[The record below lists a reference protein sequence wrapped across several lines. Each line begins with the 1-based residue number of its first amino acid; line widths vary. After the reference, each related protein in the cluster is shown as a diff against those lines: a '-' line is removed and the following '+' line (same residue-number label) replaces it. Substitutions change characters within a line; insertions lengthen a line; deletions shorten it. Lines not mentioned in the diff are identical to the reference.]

1 VLEFYWPE
9 ADSYTD
15 ICKTDFK
22 KYEGTIEIITGGFPC
37 QPFSLAGKRKGTE
50 DERFLWKEM
59 LRAVQEIKPKYVIA
73 ENVLGLT
80 SIDGG
85 LVLETVWS
93 DLENEGYEVQSF
105 IIPAAGKN
113 APHRRDRV
121 WIVAHSIGIRF
132 NTGWTE
138 QPLSGCRSNGVERT
152 SANDNSIIRGKGR
165 SIEFKQQSRHR
176 KGNEN
181 CNPET
186 DGITSN
192 TNHAR
197 TDFKMRSDR
206 NGSKENFREQFPQ
219 SESGSGS
226 SDGTIANTTNDRN
239 RKQQRTNRR
248 RQNRLFVNDGKVGN
262 VTKPD
267 KIRLSES
274 VEIRKLGWERSHFES
289 ERNTWDTFPSQPPVC
304 GGNDGLPTELDGITF
319 SKWRQESIKGY
330 GNAIVPQ
337 VAFEIF
343 KVIQEMENNSI

>member
-1 VLEFYWPE
+1 MKHASLFSGIGGFDLAAEWMGWDNVFHCEWMEFPRRVLEFYWPE

-59 LRAVQEIKPKYVIA
+59 LRAVQEVKPKYVIA

-105 IIPAAGKN
+105 IIPAASKN
-113 APHRRDRV
+113 APHRRDRI
-121 WIVAHSIGIRF
+121 WIVAHHSSIRF
-132 NTGWTE
+132 NSGGTE
-138 QPLSGCRSNGVERT
+138 QPLSRNGSNG
-152 SANDNSIIRGKGR
+152 
-165 SIEFKQQSRHR
+165 IE
-176 KGNEN
+176 
-181 CNPET
+181 
-186 DGITSN
+186 GITSN
-192 TNHAR
+192 TDHAR
-197 TDFKMRSDR
+197 TDFRMRSDR
-206 NGSKENFREQFPQ
+206 NGSKKNFREQFPQ
-219 SESGSGS
+219 SKLGPGGG
-226 SDGTIANTTNDRN
+226 DGAIANATNDRN

-262 VTKPD
+262 VTNPG

-274 VEIRKLGWERSHFES
+274 LEVRKLGWVGSRFGS

-304 GGNDGLPTELDGITF
+304 GGNDGLPSELDGITF